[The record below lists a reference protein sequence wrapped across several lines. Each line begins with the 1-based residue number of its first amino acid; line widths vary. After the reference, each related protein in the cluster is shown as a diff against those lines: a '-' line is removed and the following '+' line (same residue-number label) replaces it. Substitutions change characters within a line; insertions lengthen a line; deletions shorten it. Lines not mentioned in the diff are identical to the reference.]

1 MFQIISRLS
10 KFRGDHTVC
19 HFQDIPCC
27 YMAETLEILKQ
38 NKSKIMPFLVAL
50 IHEIDPTICI
60 WEKCCLV
67 SALDMI

>member
-1 MFQIISRLS
+1 
-10 KFRGDHTVC
+10 
-19 HFQDIPCC
+19 
-27 YMAETLEILKQ
+27 
-38 NKSKIMPFLVAL
+38 MPFLVAL